1 MRAVECGAR
10 DRPKDKSNEWQRR
23 IFLLRLQEIIIVII
37 IIIIIIIIVIIIII
51 IIMMM
56 MMKRVQTHFLYRNEL
71 KMGFFMSSMIE
82 IDIAVAALGLPGG
95 GR

>member
-1 MRAVECGAR
+1 
-10 DRPKDKSNEWQRR
+10 
-23 IFLLRLQEIIIVII
+23 
-37 IIIIIIIIVIIIII
+37 
-51 IIMMM
+51 MMM